1 MHFITNK
8 INQASSYLLPIAVF
22 FILISSSVTNI
33 FIVLTIL
40 ISIFFCIKNKN
51 FHFLVQKKSHL
62 LCIIIYFLLIFS
74 TLYSIADTNQ
84 IIEVLKKYI
93 KFIYIPILFYYIK
106 IFDNRNLIIKSFI
119 IGCTIILCL
128 SYLKF
133 FDIFDFELFYNF
145 LEKIHLADVK
155 EKIIVNNT
163 AIFQHYIIQGIVL
176 SFYSFLCLYL
186 GVKEKKYTYCALS
199 IFAFINVL
207 FLNDSRASYILI
219 IFLLLLSIFFIIKNV
234 KIIISF
240 LLILAILMF
249 SQFSENFESR
259 FKILSTDINYIAKNN
274 YDTSLGLRYLWAKV
288 GFENL
293 REKPIFGFGAGS
305 FKKTAENYYVKYN
318 ISPHEK
324 YVTNNPHNEFISIST
339 QLGTFGLLIFLT
351 FFSYLFLESKKNVFN
366 IGIVVTIFISSI
378 FNSAFY
384 DNMLGLFLIIIL
396 CLVQKTKFETQ

>member
-1 MHFITNK
+1 
-8 INQASSYLLPIAVF
+8 
-22 FILISSSVTNI
+22 
-33 FIVLTIL
+33 
-40 ISIFFCIKNKN
+40 
-51 FHFLVQKKSHL
+51 
-62 LCIIIYFLLIFS
+62 
-74 TLYSIADTNQ
+74 
-84 IIEVLKKYI
+84 
-93 KFIYIPILFYYIK
+93 
-106 IFDNRNLIIKSFI
+106 
-119 IGCTIILCL
+119 
-128 SYLKF
+128 
-133 FDIFDFELFYNF
+133 
-145 LEKIHLADVK
+145 
-155 EKIIVNNT
+155 
-163 AIFQHYIIQGIVL
+163 
-176 SFYSFLCLYL
+176 
-186 GVKEKKYTYCALS
+186 
-199 IFAFINVL
+199 
-207 FLNDSRASYILI
+207 
-219 IFLLLLSIFFIIKNV
+219 
-234 KIIISF
+234 
-240 LLILAILMF
+240 MF

-339 QLGTFGLLIFLT
+339 QLGSFGLLIFLT